1 MKEND
6 IAGILTSTRTI
17 ALVGASDK
25 PDRPSYRVMKYLLD
39 QGYHVIPVSPKVAG
53 KTLLGQQGYATLA
66 DVPEK
71 VDMVDVFR
79 NSEAAWGVAQE
90 AIAIGAKT
98 LWLQLGVINEQAAV
112 LAREAGLNVVMED
125 DDGQPIHTYLAEA
138 QLSSETRDEHPEQP
152 SLDELA
158 KTIRQ
163 QLQAPRLRN

>member
-6 IAGILTSTRTI
+6 IAGILTSTQTI

-25 PDRPSYRVMKYLLD
+25 PDRPSYRVMKYLLE

-53 KTLLGQQGYATLA
+53 TTLMGQKGYATLG

-79 NSEAAWGVAQE
+79 NSDAALAVAQE

-98 LWLQLGVINEQAAV
+98 LWLQLGVIYEQAAI
-112 LAREAGLNVVMED
+112 LAREAGLNVVMDRCPAIEIPRL
-125 DDGQPIHTYLAEA
+125 G
-138 QLSSETRDEHPEQP
+138 
-152 SLDELA
+152 LA
-158 KTIRQ
+158 K
-163 QLQAPRLRN
+163 

>member
-1 MKEND
+1 MTESD
-6 IAGILTSTRTI
+6 IADILNTTRTI

-53 KTLLGQQGYATLA
+53 KELLGQKGYATLA

-71 VDMVDVFR
+71 IDMVDVFR

-90 AIAIGAKT
+90 AVAVGAKV

-112 LAREAGLNVVMED
+112 LARNAGLSVVMDRCPAIEIPRL
-125 DDGQPIHTYLAEA
+125 G
-138 QLSSETRDEHPEQP
+138 
-152 SLDELA
+152 LA
-158 KTIRQ
+158 K
-163 QLQAPRLRN
+163 